1 MFLPVFPSVFHF
13 RLAGPPQP
21 CSLIFLFILQCSTS
35 DLSWTSSTLL
45 LSGFSFRYIRW
56 SPSTCQTQSV
66 LLKIH
71 KITVMITRKR
81 TRWHQSETKVVSS
94 RSRITA
100 SYLAEKATLPSSPW
114 LYRDTSSFSGDHTC
128 TPVVNSRT
136 RETALRIRMH
146 GWHPHG
152 CGLD

>member
-1 MFLPVFPSVFHF
+1 MFSNFSSQSNFESCTRDHPKCCSRFVLEKAWCGKQISMTRNDIEKQISLLPPDLFLLYFFSTLDISYHTMFLPVFPSVFHF

-21 CSLIFLFILQCSTS
+21 CSWIFLFILQCSTS

-66 LLKIH
+66 LLKIQ

-81 TRWHQSETKVVSS
+81 T
-94 RSRITA
+94 
-100 SYLAEKATLPSSPW
+100 P
-114 LYRDTSSFSGDHTC
+114 
-128 TPVVNSRT
+128 
-136 RETALRIRMH
+136 
-146 GWHPHG
+146 
-152 CGLD
+152 